1 MATPNEAAAR
11 SFADAIT
18 SGDRAAG
25 LAACHPE
32 IQFESLLGISGHRY
46 EGHAGIEQYFDDAE
60 SAWEDWTV
68 VVEDTREAADGRV
81 VIVMTMRARGRE
93 SGVTVES
100 RTAHVWTVRDGMLW
114 RNQMFREPERALEEL
129 GLPPL

>member
-1 MATPNEAAAR
+1 MATPNEAAVR

-18 SGDRAAG
+18 SGDRAAA

-32 IQFESLLGISGHRY
+32 IRFESLLGISGHRY
-46 EGHAGIEQYFDDAE
+46 EGHLGIEQYFDDAD

-68 VVEDTREAADGRV
+68 MVEDTREAADGRV

-100 RTAHVWTVRDGMLW
+100 RTAHVWTVRDGKLW
-114 RNQMFREPERALEEL
+114 RNEMFREPERALEEL

>member
-1 MATPNEAAAR
+1 MG
-11 SFADAIT
+11 FADAIT
-18 SGDRAAG
+18 SGDRAAA
-25 LAACHPE
+25 LAVCHPE
-32 IQFESLLGISGHRY
+32 IRFESLLGISGHRY
-46 EGHAGIEQYFDDAE
+46 EGHAGIEQYLDDAD

-100 RTAHVWTVRDGMLW
+100 RTAHVWTVRDGRLW
-114 RNQMFREPERALEEL
+114 RNEMFREPERALEEL